1 MKLENSYFLIS
12 KLTQN
17 GSEAKTIKLLEEN
30 MWVNLSEI
38 RQWFHRYNTKSISNK
53 REKYINWEF
62 TRIKNI
68 CASKYTIKKV
78 KRGTYIPG
86 GPRVKNL
93 PADVGDKDSVP
104 GLGKSHMLWGNQAP
118 ASPCAQSL
126 CSKSSLCSK
135 GSLCCKKPQHCNRA
149 APLAATREN
158 PCTATETQCSRT
170 WINKSHTHTHT
181 HTHKTSEKTILRMGE
196 NIWKSYI

>member
-1 MKLENSYFLIS
+1 
-12 KLTQN
+12 
-17 GSEAKTIKLLEEN
+17 
-30 MWVNLSEI
+30 MWVNLSDI

-181 HTHKTSEKTILRMGE
+181 HTQNK
-196 NIWKSYI
+196 WKDNSQNGRKYLKIIYLIRDMYIKRTLNLKKKRKRIPLSQ

>member
-1 MKLENSYFLIS
+1 
-12 KLTQN
+12 
-17 GSEAKTIKLLEEN
+17 
-30 MWVNLSEI
+30 MWVNLSDI

-181 HTHKTSEKTILRMGE
+181 HTQNKWKDNSQPWDYPGKSLELYRHLEQLVQWLCSCSMLTSQTISR
-196 NIWKSYI
+196 NIN